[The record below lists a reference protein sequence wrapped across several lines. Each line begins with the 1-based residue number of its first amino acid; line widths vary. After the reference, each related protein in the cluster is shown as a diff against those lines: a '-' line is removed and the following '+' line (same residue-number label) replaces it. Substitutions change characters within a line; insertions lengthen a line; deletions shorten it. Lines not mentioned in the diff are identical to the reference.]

1 MPEPHTGPAGERRM
15 PDDIAR
21 GAPGMTCGRFVDV
34 AHFEIAAHKRHDSA
48 TWAARTNVKTYTARR
63 DVDPLVASV
72 FAPLAGPLVTALVAP
87 LVAPLV
93 GSLVGPLVGSL
104 VGPLVGSLVGPLADS
119 LPGPLPDSLTDSL
132 PDSRTSSASTRTA
145 SASCPAGVL
154 P

>member
-87 LVAPLV
+87 LV
-93 GSLVGPLVGSL
+93 
-104 VGPLVGSLVGPLADS
+104 GSLVGPLADS

>member
-1 MPEPHTGPAGERRM
+1 MPEPHSGPAGERRI
-15 PDDIAR
+15 PDDIAH

-34 AHFEIAAHKRHDSA
+34 AHFEIAAHKPHDSA

-87 LVAPLV
+87 LI
-93 GSLVGPLVGSL
+93 GSLVGPLV
-104 VGPLVGSLVGPLADS
+104 DS
-119 LPGPLPDSLTDSL
+119 LPGPLPDL
-132 PDSRTSSASTRTA
+132 RTSSASTRTA
-145 SASCPAGVL
+145 SANCPAGVL